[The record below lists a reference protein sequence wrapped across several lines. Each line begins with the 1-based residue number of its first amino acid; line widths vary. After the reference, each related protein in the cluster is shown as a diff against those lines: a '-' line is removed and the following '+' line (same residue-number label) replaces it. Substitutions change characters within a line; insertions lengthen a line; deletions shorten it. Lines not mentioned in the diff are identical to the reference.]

1 MSNKVFSEKTFELGN
16 NTTIECRAESTR
28 SGFRHIAILRNN
40 YIEVARAKCCYQNR
54 TWESFE
60 FESVIRNLLDHQEGF
75 TEESVKEL
83 IEALRKDEHE
93 RVEQM
98 FGTLNAICK
107 MGELICD
114 NDKDRNDWK
123 ARMLKAGLPQLDF
136 PSDWDELSEAEKKRR
151 LDAVTEQT
159 RIRV

>member
-1 MSNKVFSEKTFELGN
+1 MVP
-16 NTTIECRAESTR
+16 
-28 SGFRHIAILRNN
+28 
-40 YIEVARAKCCYQNR
+40 
-54 TWESFE
+54 
-60 FESVIRNLLDHQEGF
+60 SVSSDL
-75 TEESVKEL
+75 
-83 IEALRKDEHE
+83 
-93 RVEQM
+93 
-98 FGTLNAICK
+98 K